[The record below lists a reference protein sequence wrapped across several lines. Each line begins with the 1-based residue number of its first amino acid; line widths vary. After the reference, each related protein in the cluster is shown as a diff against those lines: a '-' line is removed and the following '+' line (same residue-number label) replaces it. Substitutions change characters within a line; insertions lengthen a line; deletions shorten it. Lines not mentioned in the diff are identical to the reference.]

1 MHPFVA
7 WAPMHALWHA
17 PQFAMSEAICDS
29 QPSSVEALQSEKP
42 ALHAPIEQVPVEHV
56 AAAFAKTHA

>member
-7 WAPMHALWHA
+7 CAPMHAWWHA
-17 PQFAMSEAICDS
+17 PQFERSVEICDS
-29 QPSSVEALQSEKP
+29 QPSSVDALQSEKP

-56 AAAFAKTHA
+56 AAAFAKMHA